1 MHFTLTTVLKKTP
14 ICLAMLLIAAS
25 YVHASSTLQE
35 ECGLSE
41 RFVSSLQKQR
51 AGDVARLARLRSKV
65 VNLGIQRFPGAIHSL
80 KDFAIKLPLGSTI
93 VPFANTAAGI
103 TFDGLTAMYGAT
115 GVSLYDIDYGEAVVA
130 VVPEKKDAVQWERF
144 LVSTVRSPE
153 DILFREPDGVIYYD
167 HKRNE
172 LVAVYHQYQAIS
184 GLHIVGR
191 ASVSGTPYAMQ
202 HRQKSE
208 VESVDTCNCALE
220 NRPYA
225 SIKPETEI
233 GSGLSVDSDM
243 PKRSVHLIASAGTAS
258 ANAHSRCVQ
267 RRSSGLT
274 EIIRMYS
281 MLRTLNPAHRD
292 SLDTYTK
299 AYSIDNYGV
308 KDAYIVWNKKKE
320 GGVLLGDG
328 TVVVPLRYCSL
339 YVDTF
344 GYVVTDDKG
353 VGVLDFAGKTILPC
367 KYTLFT
373 LKDNGLLKVGQR
385 TASSSSIQYGL
396 YDLQKREWVEPIKM

>member
-1 MHFTLTTVLKKTP
+1 MHFTLTTILKKTP
-14 ICLAMLLIAAS
+14 ICMAMLLIAAS
-25 YVHASSTLQE
+25 YAHASNTLQE

-65 VNLGIQRFPGAIHSL
+65 ASLGIQRFPGAIHSL
-80 KDFAIKLPLGSTI
+80 KDFAIKLPLGSTVI
-93 VPFANTAAGI
+93 PFANTAAGI
-103 TFDGLTAMYGAT
+103 TFDGLTANCGAT

-130 VVPEKKDAVQWERF
+130 VVPEEKDAVQWERF

-172 LVAVYHQYQAIS
+172 LVAVYHQYQTIS

-191 ASVSGTPYAMQ
+191 ASVSGIPCAIQ
-202 HRQKSE
+202 QRREPVVQP
-208 VESVDTCNCALE
+208 VEACNCDMK
-220 NRPYA
+220 NHSHV

-233 GSGLSVDSDM
+233 GSGLSVESDM
-243 PKRSVHLIASAGTAS
+243 PKKSVHLIASAGTAS

-267 RRSSGLT
+267 PRSGGLA

-281 MLRTLNPAHRD
+281 MLRTLNPEHRD
-292 SLDTYTK
+292 SSDTYTK
-299 AYSIDNYGV
+299 AYSINNYGV

-328 TVVVPLRYCSL
+328 TVVVPPRYCSL

-353 VGVLDFAGKTILPC
+353 VGVLDFAGNTILPC

-373 LKDNGLLKVGQR
+373 LKDNGLLKVGQQA
-385 TASSSSIQYGL
+385 ASSSSIQYGL